1 MTPPDQASPT
11 HPNKWRVLAAVIFGI
26 FMVTLDTTAVNV
38 AFPTLR
44 AEFGATVH
52 EAQWIVSVYV
62 LALGISTPVA
72 GALADRFGLKR
83 MYIAGLAIFVLGSLC
98 AGLAPSLW
106 TLVAAR
112 ALKGIGG
119 GIAVPCGTALLFRG
133 FSKQALGLALGV
145 FGLALLF
152 APALGPVLGG
162 WLVDHGMWRWIFFIN
177 VPIGALGV
185 VVASRFL
192 VAQPGDPTV
201 PWDGWGLATA
211 IPGFGATLYA
221 TALVTE
227 HGWDAPAPLAWLLGG
242 LLTLAVFALIELR
255 GARAPLLDL
264 RLFRRPIF
272 LVATLVGYVTVI
284 AFFGAEFLLPVYMQA
299 LRGEPALRV
308 GLVLLPLAICAGLL
322 LPLAGAAYDRIGPR
336 VLVVS
341 GFALLT
347 YNTWQLAHLTAATSI
362 PFLVLLTAIRGI
374 ALGLTVQTPFTAALA
389 DVSHAA
395 LPRAT
400 SLVSSTR
407 YLVQAY
413 GIAVLATL
421 LGARPLLAGGE
432 GAPVTLTGLSH
443 AYMLTFWL
451 AIAGLLLGV
460 LLPGWPG
467 RWPRGEGAKE
477 TVAAPG

>member
-1 MTPPDQASPT
+1 MTPPDHAPAR
-11 HPNKWRVLAAVIFGI
+11 PGKWRVLAAVIFGI

-52 EAQWIVSVYV
+52 QAQWIVSIYV

-72 GALADRFGLKR
+72 GFLADRFGLKR
-83 MYIAGLAIFVLGSLC
+83 MYMAGLAIFVAGSLC

-133 FSKQALGLALGV
+133 FSKRELGLALGV

-162 WLVDHGMWRWIFFIN
+162 WLVDRGMWRWIFFIN
-177 VPIGALGV
+177 VPIGTLGV
-185 VVASRFL
+185 LVASRFL
-192 VAQPGDPTV
+192 VAQPGQPDA

-221 TALVTE
+221 TSIVAE
-227 HGWDAPAPLAWLLGG
+227 RGWGSPRLLGWLAAGIVG
-242 LLTLAVFALIELR
+242 LAAFAVVELR
-255 GARAPLLDL
+255 AARAPLLDL
-264 RLFRRPIF
+264 RLFRRRVF
-272 LVATLVGYVTVI
+272 LVATLVGYVTVV

-299 LRGEPALRV
+299 LRGEPALTV
-308 GLVLLPLAICAGLL
+308 GLVLLPLALCAGLL

-336 VLVVS
+336 ALVVS
-341 GFALLT
+341 GFALLA
-347 YNTWQLAHLTAATSI
+347 YNTWQLAHLTTGT
-362 PFLVLLTAIRGI
+362 PVRFLVLLTAIRGI

-389 DVSHAA
+389 DVSHDA

-413 GIAVLATL
+413 GIAILATL
-421 LGARPLLAGGE
+421 LGGRAV
-432 GAPVTLTGLSH
+432 GASVASGVTLGGLSR

-451 AIAGLLLGV
+451 AIGGLGLGV

-467 RWPRGEGAKE
+467 EWGSEATEAG
-477 TVAAPG
+477 G